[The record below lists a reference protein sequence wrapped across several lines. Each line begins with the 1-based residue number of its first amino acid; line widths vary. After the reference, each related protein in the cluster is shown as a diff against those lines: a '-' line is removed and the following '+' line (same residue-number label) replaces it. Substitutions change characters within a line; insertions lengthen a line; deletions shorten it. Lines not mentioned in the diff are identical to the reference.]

1 MKITES
7 DLEFGEYDEAKV
19 FHIEESKQHKE
30 LNISFQSNE
39 GDKKGLSTCEFV
51 LLRNGALCFIEAKS
65 SCPRALRENLSE
77 EDKAKKKE
85 DYDRFVREISE
96 KMKDSIELFGTI
108 LLKRHEQTG
117 LSEEMYEAG
126 LVGSQI
132 KPIVVVNTKG
142 AGWNPDPEVQDSIRG
157 KLGPITKMW
166 NMRPILII
174 NEIKAREK
182 HLIV

>member
-7 DLEFGEYDEAKV
+7 DLEFGEYDEANV

-96 KMKDSIELFGTI
+96 K
-108 LLKRHEQTG
+108 
-117 LSEEMYEAG
+117 
-126 LVGSQI
+126 
-132 KPIVVVNTKG
+132 
-142 AGWNPDPEVQDSIRG
+142 
-157 KLGPITKMW
+157 
-166 NMRPILII
+166 
-174 NEIKAREK
+174 
-182 HLIV
+182 